1 MSLQLKRY
9 PKRSPNWWLRGT
21 IRGQRVFETTG
32 TDNAKAAEAI
42 RIKREAQLLDRS
54 VFGDRATVTFAEATL
69 SYLEAG
75 GEARFLGT
83 YDPIAKKWSLLV
95 GMFGPVPLARIG
107 QVEADDAARKL
118 LPHAAAS
125 TRKRHVYSPL
135 CAVLN
140 HAAQKGWTAPPR
152 IRHPKV
158 VNKPAKW
165 ATPEYVQALLVQC
178 APRLRRFVV
187 TLVYTGARLSEVL
200 RLNWGTDV
208 DLKARQLT
216 FRRTK
221 NGKPRFAHIPD
232 ALLAE
237 LAAVPQAERRGLLF
251 GWSHKSHVRRPLM
264 TAARKAGLPYLT
276 PHQLGRHTF
285 ATWLR
290 IYAKRDLKGLMQD
303 GGWESIASVVRYAH
317 TLEGETAQAV
327 DRLPSVQITCSDQV
341 VALKDRRLRKKS
353 A

>member
-1 MSLQLKRY
+1 MSLKLKRY
-9 PKRSPNWWLRGT
+9 PKRSSNWWLRGT

-32 TDNAKAAEAI
+32 TDDQKAAEAI

-54 VFGDRATVTFAEATL
+54 VFGDRATVTFAEAAL
-69 SYLEAG
+69 SYLENG
-75 GEARFLGT
+75 GEARYLGT
-83 YDPIAKKWSLLV
+83 CHPVTKKWSLLI
-95 GMFGPVPLARIG
+95 GMFGSVPLVRIG

-118 LPHAAAS
+118 LPDCAAS
-125 TRKRHVYSPL
+125 TRKRQVYGPL

-140 HAAQKGWTAPPR
+140 HAAQKGWTAVPR

-158 VNKPAKW
+158 VTQPAKW
-165 ATPEYVQALLVQC
+165 ATPEYVQALLAHC

-200 RLNWGTDV
+200 RLNWENDV
-208 DLKARQLT
+208 NLKARQLT

-221 NGKPRFAHIPD
+221 NGKPRVAHIPD

-237 LAAVPQAERRGLLF
+237 LTAVPQAERKGLLF
-251 GWSHKSHVRRPLM
+251 AWSHKSHVRRPLM
-264 TAARKAGLPYLT
+264 TAAKRAGLPYLT

-290 IYAKRDLKGLMQD
+290 VYAKRDLKGLMQD
-303 GGWESIASVVRYAH
+303 GGWDSVASVLRYAH

-327 DRLPSVQITCSDQV
+327 DRLPSVQNACNDGV